1 MMKQSLL
8 VKNSIKTDLVYHG
21 NRLLKCLFKFMVVV
35 SALIET
41 RQVNSK
47 INYRQPDLNQ
57 RGNNNDNNR

>member
-1 MMKQSLL
+1 
-8 VKNSIKTDLVYHG
+8 
-21 NRLLKCLFKFMVVV
+21 MVVV